1 MHRLPEG
8 RIYRLF
14 CCLPLRKI
22 ERRQRLFGK
31 EGRKDCMNWNQILFR
46 LELCLPGAVRNAEFL
61 LRIFVAMVLGMLIG
75 NERKNRNKAAGMRTH
90 AMVALGAALMMVV
103 SKYGF
108 SDTAQGDGARLASQ
122 VVSGVG
128 FLGAGMIFVRNNAVS
143 GLTTAAGVWTTA
155 GIGLTVGAGMY
166 CVGILS
172 AGLMVLMQNLSHRIP
187 VFSNV
192 TTEAMIRMCIRN
204 SPGAVEGLEDFL
216 ESRKIGIQ
224 GIQFSKT
231 EKETMKLEFE
241 VTYPTGLDKC
251 ALFCALVEREEVLS
265 AGE

>member
-1 MHRLPEG
+1 MP
-8 RIYRLF
+8 
-14 CCLPLRKI
+14 C
-22 ERRQRLFGK
+22 
-31 EGRKDCMNWNQILFR
+31 IL
-46 LELCLPGAVRNAEFL
+46 RNAEYL
-61 LRIFVAMVLGMLIG
+61 LRIFIAMILGMLIG

-108 SDTAQGDGARLASQ
+108 VDSVQGDGARLAAQ

-166 CVGILS
+166 GVGILS
-172 AGLMVLMQNLSHRIP
+172 AVMMVIMQQISHRIP

-192 TTEAMIRMCIRN
+192 TAEGVIRMTILN
-204 SPGAVEGLEDFL
+204 KPGTVGEIERFL
-216 ESRKIGIQ
+216 VDQKIDIQ
-224 GIQFSKT
+224 GIQFNKT
-231 EKETMKLEFE
+231 EKDTIKLDFE
-241 VTYPTGLDKC
+241 VTYPLKLDKP
-251 ALFCALVEREEVLS
+251 ALFCTLVEREDVLS
-265 AGE
+265 VGE